1 MAVFEYSAT
10 DATLRPQAG
19 TVVADTP
26 GQARWQLRSRG
37 LVVTGVRPARLRVG
51 LLNRRRSLRS
61 VQLTAAI
68 RELATLIKA
77 GIPLLE
83 ALGTLIEQHTGSLR
97 TALQKLATAV
107 AAGSSLADAMEQMDG
122 AFDRLSI
129 SIVRVGENSGQLE
142 DALSQLASFQ
152 AKSHRLTSRLTTA
165 LAYPAMVS
173 LVGLAVTVFLMTY
186 VVPNLLATLQQ
197 GGKPLPALT
206 SAVKAA
212 SDLLVGYWW
221 LILIALV
228 AAAAGIRAAL
238 STQRGRWH
246 FDRLMLRTPL
256 LGDLVR
262 KENTSRMA
270 VVMAALLR
278 ADVAFVEAVEITRS
292 TLRNRP
298 MRAALSDYAAAVSA
312 GQDIAGPL
320 RASGI
325 FPPMV
330 VQMLCVGQQ
339 AGNLEEMLEQLA
351 AAYEQEVDVATQRLS
366 AVLEPLLI
374 VILAVVVGA
383 IALATLLPI
392 LELGNVL

>member
-1 MAVFEYSAT
+1 MAVYEYSAT
-10 DATLRPQAG
+10 DATRRLLAG

-26 GQARWQLRSRG
+26 GQARWQLRQRG
-37 LVVTGVRPARLRVG
+37 LVVTGVRPARLRMG
-51 LLNRRRSLRS
+51 LLGRGRPLRS
-61 VQLTAAI
+61 VQVTAAI

-83 ALGTLIEQHTGSLR
+83 AMNTLIQQHPGGLR
-97 TALQKLATAV
+97 TALQKLADAV
-107 AAGSSLADAMEQMDG
+107 AAGASLAAAMEQLPG
-122 AFDRLSI
+122 TFDRLSV
-129 SIVRVGENSGQLE
+129 SIVRVGENSGNLE
-142 DALSQLASFQ
+142 DALSQLAAFQ
-152 AKSHRLTSRLTTA
+152 SKSHRLRSRLTTA
-165 LAYPAMVS
+165 LAYPAVVCV
-173 LVGLAVTVFLMTY
+173 VGLAVTMFLMTY

-197 GGKPLPALT
+197 GGKPLPTLT
-206 SAVKAA
+206 RLVKSA
-212 SDLLVGYWW
+212 SDLLIGYWW
-221 LILIALV
+221 LVIAV
-228 AAAAGIRAAL
+228 GAAVAAGIRLVLA
-238 STQRGRWH
+238 SDRGRWH
-246 FDRLMLRTPL
+246 FDRLVLRIPL
-256 LGDLVR
+256 IGQLVR

-278 ADVAFVEAVEITRS
+278 ADVAFVEAVEITRA

-298 MRAALSDYAAAVSA
+298 IRAALADYAAAVTA
-312 GQDIAGPL
+312 GQDIAEPL

-351 AAYEQEVDVATQRLS
+351 GAYEQEVDIATQRLS